1 MPEALTKLLNQTKE
15 LLGKIDTKQKI
26 ILGSVLGV
34 VIIAVILLSTISL
47 QKNSVVLFKDLNA
60 KDFGEVTKKLD
71 SMGYTYSTSDAST
84 VAVDPDKR
92 QEIITKLAQENL
104 IPVGVQGWE
113 LFDVEK
119 FTETQFDKDVKKYRA
134 LKGAIEK
141 SLMTLRTIEKADV
154 NIAFPDAELFSG
166 DESKAPPVK
175 ASVILHLVPGLD
187 KLPKKEVKG
196 IVNLVSRAVPKL
208 KPENVSVADADGKI
222 ISDFDDFLE
231 KNEIG
236 LRIVQEQLRIA
247 EEQRVKR
254 LADIRKTL
262 QWSLG
267 GEDRVD
273 ITRFEYDLNWDEVSY
288 KENSVSPV
296 VKIPDDPS
304 TPYNE
309 MEIVEGNVL
318 KVSSK
323 DTVEK
328 FTGRGFTPDGPAG
341 TEPNLPP
348 GYKDTDYQK
357 AEYQKSETVNNNEFN
372 RKVSEVK
379 KQPWKVEKITLSVI
393 VDGIWTKKEAPE
405 GTHYLREYKAV
416 TKEELSQIK
425 KNLEAAIG
433 LDPTRGDKISV
444 VSLQRDRNSQFAAED
459 ADLARRKAMQNAII
473 TSLGILTFLIL
484 VILIYRAV
492 KKEIARRRRLREE
505 EIAAQQQMMR
515 EAALRAVEGGEVEA
529 EISLDEKR
537 RRELLE
543 NAIKMAKEKPEE
555 VAQLLRTWLSE
566 EENS

>member
-1 MPEALTKLLNQTKE
+1 
-15 LLGKIDTKQKI
+15 
-26 ILGSVLGV
+26 SVLGV

-288 KENSVSPV
+288 KENNVSPV

-357 AEYQKSETVNNNEFN
+357 AEYQKSET
-372 RKVSEVK
+372 
-379 KQPWKVEKITLSVI
+379 
-393 VDGIWTKKEAPE
+393 
-405 GTHYLREYKAV
+405 
-416 TKEELSQIK
+416 
-425 KNLEAAIG
+425 
-433 LDPTRGDKISV
+433 
-444 VSLQRDRNSQFAAED
+444 
-459 ADLARRKAMQNAII
+459 
-473 TSLGILTFLIL
+473 
-484 VILIYRAV
+484 
-492 KKEIARRRRLREE
+492 
-505 EIAAQQQMMR
+505 
-515 EAALRAVEGGEVEA
+515 
-529 EISLDEKR
+529 
-537 RRELLE
+537 
-543 NAIKMAKEKPEE
+543 
-555 VAQLLRTWLSE
+555 
-566 EENS
+566 